1 MEVMHEICAGLDV
14 HKENVVACV
23 RTVRGGKV
31 ERETKTFRT
40 ETQKL
45 VELFDWL
52 AAKGC
57 THVVMESTGV
67 YWKPVWRVLEGGFEL
82 VLANASAV
90 KNVPGRK
97 SDVSDAQ
104 WLADLLA
111 HGLVRGSLVPDEN
124 GQDLRDL
131 TRTRKQLVREQVQHR
146 QRIQKVL
153 ERCNIKLASVVSDV
167 TGTSGRAILEALI
180 AGERDPVKL
189 ADLAV
194 PRLKQAKWLPLAK
207 SLRGSVRPHDTFM
220 LGVHLRAIDAL
231 QAEIDAI
238 AQRLEE
244 ILREPFQEAI
254 RRLETIPGVSTRVAE
269 TIVAEIGIDMS
280 PFATPG
286 HLLSWAGLCPQMNE
300 SAGKRG
306 STRVRKGA
314 PWLKPV
320 LVQAAWSA
328 VRKQDSYLRARFLRL
343 KGRRGPM
350 KAIVATAAKMLVAIY
365 FMLRDHTDYHDLGA
379 SHLDSIDNERAARRL
394 IKRVESLGYTVERRE
409 AA

>member
-1 MEVMHEICAGLDV
+1 
-14 HKENVVACV
+14 
-23 RTVRGGKV
+23 
-31 ERETKTFRT
+31 
-40 ETQKL
+40 
-45 VELFDWL
+45 
-52 AAKGC
+52 
-57 THVVMESTGV
+57 
-67 YWKPVWRVLEGGFEL
+67 
-82 VLANASAV
+82 
-90 KNVPGRK
+90 
-97 SDVSDAQ
+97 
-104 WLADLLA
+104 
-111 HGLVRGSLVPDEN
+111 
-124 GQDLRDL
+124 
-131 TRTRKQLVREQVQHR
+131 
-146 QRIQKVL
+146 VL

-194 PRLKQAKWLPLAK
+194 PQLKQAKWLPLAK

-365 FMLRDHTDYHDLGA
+365 FILRDQTEYHDLGA
-379 SHLDSIDNERAARRL
+379 SHFDSIDNERTARRL
-394 IKRVESLGYTVERRE
+394 IKRIESLGYTVERRE

>member
-14 HKENVVACV
+14 HKQNVVACV
-23 RTVRGGKV
+23 RTIHNGKV

-194 PRLKQAKWLPLAK
+194 PRLKETKWLPLAK
-207 SLRGSVRPHDTFM
+207 SLRGAVRPHDTFM
-220 LGVHLRAIDAL
+220 LGIHLRAIDAL

-238 AQRLEE
+238 GERLAEV
-244 ILREPFQEAI
+244 LRDPFQEAI

-269 TIVAEIGIDMS
+269 TIVAEIGINMS
-280 PFATPG
+280 TFATPG

-320 LVQAAWSA
+320 LVQSAWSA

-365 FMLRDHTDYHDLGA
+365 FILRDQTEYHDLGA
-379 SHLDSIDNERAARRL
+379 AHFDSIDHDRTARRL
-394 IKRVESLGYTVERRE
+394 IKRVESLGYTVARRE